1 MEDKQRLQALVDELN
16 MYQSQAEL
24 LQQQIEGLKA
34 TITDITIAKD
44 TLKAIN
50 GKDDTETMVP
60 IGAGSFV
67 MTELKNTDEV
77 VVSLGAGVAVK
88 KKIADAEETLED
100 QKKEL
105 EGVMQKMNS
114 DLQKITEYIMK
125 KSPEAEALLQK
136 VEGQVGV

>member
-1 MEDKQRLQALVDELN
+1 MEDRQKLQALVDELN
-16 MYQSQAEL
+16 MYQGQAEL
-24 LQQQIEGLKA
+24 LQQQIEGLQA

-44 TLKAIN
+44 TLKAIS
-50 GKDDTETMVP
+50 GKNDTETMVP

-105 EGVMQKMNS
+105 EGVMQKMSS
-114 DLQKITEYIMK
+114 DLQNITNYIMK

-136 VEGQVGV
+136 VEGQGQ

>member
-1 MEDKQRLQALVDELN
+1 MEDRQKLQALVDELN
-16 MYQSQAEL
+16 MYQGQAEL
-24 LQQQIEGLKA
+24 LQQQIEGLQA

-44 TLKAIN
+44 TLNAIS

-105 EGVMQKMNS
+105 EGVMQKMSS
-114 DLQKITEYIMK
+114 DLQKITNYIMK

-136 VEGQVGV
+136 VEGQGQ

>member
-1 MEDKQRLQALVDELN
+1 MEDRQRLQALVDELN
-16 MYQSQAEL
+16 TYQGQAEL
-24 LQQQIEGLKA
+24 LQQQIEGLQA

-44 TLKAIN
+44 TLKTIN

-105 EGVMQKMNS
+105 EGVMQKMSS
-114 DLQKITEYIMK
+114 DLQKITNYIMK

-136 VEGQVGV
+136 VEGQGQ

>member
-1 MEDKQRLQALVDELN
+1 MEDRQKLQALVDELN
-16 MYQSQAEL
+16 MYQGQAEL

-44 TLKAIN
+44 TLKAIS
-50 GKDDTETMVP
+50 GKNDTETMVP

-114 DLQKITEYIMK
+114 DLQNITNYIMK

-136 VEGQVGV
+136 VEGQGQ